1 MVEQRDEQHAEQDGR
16 VAEGEIRQAEQLPG
30 QVENQVVER
39 RVGVGGH
46 NALDEDVVAQDLGD
60 GIAGAFRG
68 EAFVGPEAE
77 GVEVVDAQPVA
88 QQDEEQEDDERGG
101 FGNRVSSEKPGFCTY

>member
-1 MVEQRDEQHAEQDGR
+1 MRSIAGR
-16 VAEGEIRQAEQLPG
+16 LSLRQPQTESLDIL
-30 QVENQVVER
+30 
-39 RVGVGGH
+39 H